1 MLFVKKDNQIIDT
14 INFNE
19 NLYKLFSYSRIS
31 KYNDKTGYEWIP
43 FLIEI
48 INYVNNSG
56 YIYTNEPF
64 QKLYENNDFPRL
76 RYLLLKNTT
85 NILNKCI
92 LHSQKKIG
100 FDFFGV
106 PENNGIL

>member
-19 NLYKLFSYSRIS
+19 DLYKLFSYSRIS
-31 KYNDKTGYEWIP
+31 EYNDKTGYEWIP

-48 INYVNNSG
+48 INYVNQYG
-56 YIYTNEPF
+56 YIYTTESF
-64 QKLYENNDFPRL
+64 YKLNENNDFPRM
-76 RYLLLKNTT
+76 RYLLLRNTIE
-85 NILNKCI
+85 ILNKCVSY
-92 LHSQKKIG
+92 SQKKIV

-106 PENNGIL
+106 PENNGVL